1 LPPLRDRRED
11 VVPLAEH
18 FLSRHA
24 IRYRRNDLT
33 FSPRTIEK
41 LLAYHWPGNVRQ
53 LEHCMERAVLLTRGE
68 AVDVADLG
76 LATPR
81 ASSGSLDDMT
91 LEEIE
96 QALIRKAT
104 GSPAAI
110 RNSRRPSKP
119 AWKP

>member
-1 LPPLRDRRED
+1 M
-11 VVPLAEH
+11 PLAEH